1 MPELSNGVSVLKPDL
16 QPFLARLTNRSRLN
30 DAEQEAVLALPTRV
44 KQVNA
49 QRDIVRV
56 DQTVDHVSVVVE
68 GVVARFGQTS
78 EGQRQITALHIAG
91 DAPDLHLVVVPTDNC
106 PLQALSNTTVLLIP
120 HAELRTVA
128 ARYPALA
135 EAFWRHC
142 SVDAAI
148 TAKWVLNI
156 GRRDAKTRIAHLL
169 CEMAVRC
176 NANESEG
183 EVSFPFPL
191 TQQHLADATGLTS
204 VHINRS
210 LKALSEE
217 GLVRLSSRTAQ
228 IPDWE
233 KLVSRAE
240 FDPAYLSI
248 GLNLG
253 DALRIVD

>member
-1 MPELSNGVSVLKPDL
+1 MGTSKVDL
-16 QPFLARLTNRSRLN
+16 QTFLDRLTNRSRLN
-30 DAEQEAVLALPTRV
+30 DAEREAILALPT
-44 KQVNA
+44 QVRQVEA
-49 QRDIVRV
+49 QRDIVRL
-56 DQTVDHVSVVVE
+56 DETVDHVSVIVE
-68 GVVARFGQTS
+68 GVAARFGQNG

-91 DAPDLHLVVVPTDNC
+91 DAPDLHLVVVPRDNC
-106 PLQALSNTTVLLIP
+106 PLQALTTTTVLLIP
-120 HAELRTVA
+120 HTELRKVA
-128 ARYPALA
+128 ARYPAVA

-142 SVDAAI
+142 SVDSAI
-148 TAKWVLNI
+148 IAKWVVNI

-176 NANESEG
+176 NAQARQG

-191 TQQHLADATGLTS
+191 TQQHLADATGLTP

-210 LKALSEE
+210 LKALTQE

-233 KLVSRAE
+233 KFMTRAE
-240 FDPAYLSI
+240 FDPAYLSVC
-248 GLNLG
+248 LSPG